1 MACKGSSKLRMAT
14 RRRLCS
20 RRVAARW
27 RLRGGNSAVN
37 FRVGFRGG
45 SGASAHLATPYSQ
58 QASAGAEVQLST
70 NLTARA
76 DYLFVRGIHL
86 ARTVN
91 VNLLPPVTLT
101 AANAASLG
109 VANPAPQQIGRP
121 VFSSGRRNPQLGD
134 IYELEDSASST
145 YNGLSLTL
153 NRRMFDELEFS
164 ASYTLSKAL
173 DNASDFD
180 EQPQNP
186 FDFGAE
192 RGFSRQD
199 QRHLLVFNGLWEL
212 PIGDDEDSPQKKA
225 GPQAGRCACS
235 GISSWRPSSRW
246 AAGGWRIL

>member
-1 MACKGSSKLRMAT
+1 M
-14 RRRLCS
+14 
-20 RRVAARW
+20 
-27 RLRGGNSAVN
+27 
-37 FRVGFRGG
+37 
-45 SGASAHLATPYSQ
+45 
-58 QASAGAEVQLST
+58 
-70 NLTARA
+70 
-76 DYLFVRGIHL
+76 
-86 ARTVN
+86 
-91 VNLLPPVTLT
+91 
-101 AANAASLG
+101 
-109 VANPAPQQIGRP
+109 ANPAPQQIGRP

-225 GPQAGRCACS
+225 GPPSWPVRVFGHIQLAPIVPVGSGRVANPLTGVDS
-235 GISSWRPSSRW
+235 NRSHAFPLSSRPLALGRNSVRAPW
-246 AAGGWRIL
+246 LADRGFSGAQVFSVRKNGAPGRGGGTLQSFQPSQCQRRSIRFRIESCADGQLRPADRGNGRATNRVFTRL